1 MAALAERSG
10 RRADLVLEL
19 DAQALEPVDGIQR
32 VVREE
37 VHELGVVGVVA
48 ALHGDL
54 VEGGDGVLDA
64 LGLLAL
70 GIDGVQRALGDVG
83 GAAGNAALLQHDDA
97 RAGLHG
103 RHGRRQAR
111 AAAAHDAHVGVVDL
125 FHRRFL
131 GHGRLR
137 EHLEGL
143 SLLRAVLKTGL
154 QGDRGQRRAG
164 DGIDV
169 DGLVVD
175 GLLLQSLQSIGADAE
190 RLLVGR
196 RVDSRDGVIGEGHGH
211 GVGGVV
217 ARHLGRVGARLPRR
231 GIGQLLGAA
240 VGRAAGQAEAGQTAP
255 DAEHGRPFAERTT
268 GDAIQGNRIGCAG
281 HDEPPFNASRKGNRE
296 SLEGSACRTIGP
308 PKWLE
313 RLPDSW
319 TLARQTVVTASQ
331 QALVGFARE
340 RCKTSETLSAIRHIG
355 HRFV

>member
-1 MAALAERSG
+1 M
-10 RRADLVLEL
+10 
-19 DAQALEPVDGIQR
+19 
-32 VVREE
+32 
-37 VHELGVVGVVA
+37 HELGVVGVVA
-48 ALHGDL
+48 ALHGGL

-83 GAAGNAALLQHDDA
+83 GAAGDAAFLKHDDA

-103 RHGRRQAR
+103 RDGRRQAR

-125 FHRRFL
+125 FHRRLL

-154 QGDRGQRRAG
+154 QGERGQRRAG

-175 GLLLQSLQSIGADAE
+175 GLLLQGLERIGADAE

-196 RVDSRDGVIGEGHGH
+196 RVDGRDGVIGEGHGH
-211 GVGGVV
+211 GVRGIV

-231 GIGQLLGAA
+231 GIGQLLGAGM
-240 VGRAAGQAEAGQTAP
+240 GRAAGQTEAGQTAP
-255 DAEHGRPFAERTT
+255 NAEDGRSFAERTT
-268 GDAIQGNRIGCAG
+268 RDAREGNGIGCAG
-281 HDEPPFNASRKGNRE
+281 HDEPPSNAS
-296 SLEGSACRTIGP
+296 
-308 PKWLE
+308 
-313 RLPDSW
+313 
-319 TLARQTVVTASQ
+319 Q
-331 QALVGFARE
+331 
-340 RCKTSETLSAIRHIG
+340 
-355 HRFV
+355 

>member
-10 RRADLVLEL
+10 GRADLVLEL

-37 VHELGVVGVVA
+37 VHELGIVGVVA
-48 ALHGDL
+48 ALHGGL

-83 GAAGNAALLQHDDA
+83 GTAGNATLLKHDNA

-103 RHGRRQAR
+103 RDGRRQAR

-125 FHRRFL
+125 FHRRLL
-131 GHGRLR
+131 GRRGLR
-137 EHLEGL
+137 ENLESL
-143 SLLRAVLKTGL
+143 RLLRAVLKAGL
-154 QGDRGQRRAG
+154 QGERGERRAG

-175 GLLLQSLQSIGADAE
+175 GLLLQGLQSIGADAE
-190 RLLVGR
+190 RLLVR
-196 RVDSRDGVIGEGHGH
+196 RGVDGRDGVVGERDGH

-240 VGRAAGQAEAGQTAP
+240 MGRAAGQTEAGQTAP
-255 DAEHGRPFAERTT
+255 DTEHGRPFAERTT
-268 GDAIQGNRIGCAG
+268 RDAIQGNRIGCAG
-281 HDEPPFNASRKGNRE
+281 HDEPPSNAS
-296 SLEGSACRTIGP
+296 
-308 PKWLE
+308 
-313 RLPDSW
+313 
-319 TLARQTVVTASQ
+319 Q
-331 QALVGFARE
+331 
-340 RCKTSETLSAIRHIG
+340 
-355 HRFV
+355 